1 MRKLIIYMLSF
12 SLVILSLAGCNTKNK
27 QDEEANKDKSDV
39 VNKEVSTLIT
49 NFSLELF
56 KNSFTSKQ
64 NTLFSPLSVMLALAM
79 CENGADGETL
89 SQMEEMF
96 GTSVNQLNK
105 YLASYKEQLA
115 VGENYKLNF
124 ANSIW
129 INDNTISVNNDFLE
143 INNDYYKADVFKQ
156 VFDQSTVNNMND
168 WVSQHTDGL
177 ISKILDKISVNAV
190 MFLINALVFD
200 AQWETIYTEDQI
212 TEGEFTSISGE
223 SQTVE
228 FMNSKEYSYLESEN
242 ATGFIKY
249 YADQKYAFVALLPN
263 EDITLDEYVE
273 SLATNELT
281 LLIEEAESSQV
292 NASIPKFQ
300 SEYSTEL
307 TEVMISMGM
316 VDAFDEEK
324 ANFSKM
330 ISGDSLENIYISQI
344 IHKTYIA
351 VDERGTKAGAATAV
365 QINTT
370 SIAIEEPKSVVLDRP
385 FIYMIID
392 VETSSPI
399 FIGALTS
406 IES

>member
-1 MRKLIIYMLSF
+1 
-12 SLVILSLAGCNTKNK
+12 
-27 QDEEANKDKSDV
+27 
-39 VNKEVSTLIT
+39 
-49 NFSLELF
+49 
-56 KNSFTSKQ
+56 
-64 NTLFSPLSVMLALAM
+64 MLALAM

-96 GTSVNQLNK
+96 GTSVNQLNN

-129 INDNTISVNNDFLE
+129 INDNAINISDDFLE

-156 VFDQSTVNNMND
+156 VFDQSTANNIND

-200 AQWETIYTEDQI
+200 AEWESIYTEDQI
-212 TEGEFTSISGE
+212 TRGEFTSISGE

-263 EDITLDEYVE
+263 EDITLDEYVKT
-273 SLATNELT
+273 LANDELI

-292 NASIPKFQ
+292 HASIPKFQ

-324 ANFSKM
+324 ANFTKM
-330 ISGDSLENIYISQI
+330 IRGDSLENIYISQI

-370 SIAIEEPKSVVLDRP
+370 SIAIEEPKSVVLNRP
-385 FIYMIID
+385 FVYMIID